1 MPILASDLTRGY
13 DLLTRAGPLPTLA
26 LASAAIVVLAY
37 LARGVENYI
46 RHLHHKSYLHFASP
60 RFLVALAG
68 YCLVADGF
76 LIGGVFDRYFPL
88 PAATITVSAGLIL
101 LIVSAVLSVLP
112 LIRQVREI
120 REEKQTDHEEKS

>member
-1 MPILASDLTRGY
+1 MPILASDLTRVI
-13 DLLTRAGPLPTLA
+13 DLLNRAGPLPTLA

-37 LARGVENYI
+37 LARAVENYI

-60 RFLVALAG
+60 RFLVAVAG

-76 LIGGVFDRYFPL
+76 LIGGVFEFPL
-88 PAATITVSAGLIL
+88 PVATIAVSAGLIL
-101 LIVSAVLSVLP
+101 LITSAVLSVLP

-120 REEKQTDHEEKS
+120 KNSNHEEKS